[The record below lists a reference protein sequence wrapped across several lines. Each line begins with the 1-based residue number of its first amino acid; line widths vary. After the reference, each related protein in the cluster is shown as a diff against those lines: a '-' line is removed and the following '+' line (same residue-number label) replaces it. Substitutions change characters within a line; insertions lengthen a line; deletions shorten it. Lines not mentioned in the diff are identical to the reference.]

1 MSDESP
7 LPVAKSISTYIE
19 DGARIA
25 AILLVWGILAAF
37 CIHGLTELGLPF
49 EAVWVQLGQLFGLT
63 GLLNA
68 LLFVLYRTV
77 DYWNDL
83 S

>member
-1 MSDESP
+1 MSTNGT
-7 LPVAKSISTYIE
+7 LPTTKSIPTYIE

-37 CIHGLTELGLPF
+37 CIHGITELGLPF
-49 EAVWVQLGQLFGLT
+49 EAVWFQLGQLFGLT

-68 LLFVLYRTV
+68 VLFVLYRTV